1 MFTWFS
7 ENCVIRLKINHIH
20 DKKNLFLNI
29 KIYFIHV
36 IVSVGSAT
44 HAHALICKVSG
55 IVCIGFE
62 YYVLIYIRADDRLV

>member
-1 MFTWFS
+1 MT
-7 ENCVIRLKINHIH
+7 
-20 DKKNLFLNI
+20 KKNLYLNI